1 MDTNSFLQKF
11 SQFFDLKHRTLSL
24 NGKNVD
30 VFFLDTMCSSDK
42 VTQFVVRPLIEM
54 KEPLSAESLVE
65 KIIFGADC
73 KTESDFDKVC
83 DEFLDGKT
91 IVFVEKENDAVIV
104 DTKTIEYRAVAEPP
118 TSRSTKGP
126 REGFNENI
134 KTNLTLLRKRL
145 KTENFKA
152 DSFTVGDKTNTMVA
166 VCYIKGT
173 ASDKIVKSITEK
185 IKTIKTDGV
194 LDSSFVAVYLD
205 ADKTTLFKLV
215 GSFEKPDVV
224 ASKLLEGKVA
234 VIVDGSPIVLT
245 LPYTFLEDVQ
255 SPDDYYYYTPYTAS
269 LGRVLRLISMII
281 AVLLPAVYVALQL
294 FHYQILPSKFL
305 ITVLS
310 SVQGIPFTPLV
321 EMIVVII
328 LFDILREANARMPQ
342 IAGLSLS
349 IVGAIILGD
358 AAVKAGLLGA
368 PAVMIGA
375 MSGIGLYSMPDNT
388 MLFSFLRLC
397 FVLIGGLVGILGIL
411 LGVMFVVS
419 YVVSIDDFGTPYL
432 SPLSPSVKKDKK
444 DAILR
449 KSLIDLNQKSNADLS
464 LRGKETKQ

>member
-1 MDTNSFLQKF
+1 
-11 SQFFDLKHRTLSL
+11 
-24 NGKNVD
+24 
-30 VFFLDTMCSSDK
+30 
-42 VTQFVVRPLIEM
+42 
-54 KEPLSAESLVE
+54 
-65 KIIFGADC
+65 
-73 KTESDFDKVC
+73 
-83 DEFLDGKT
+83 
-91 IVFVEKENDAVIV
+91 
-104 DTKTIEYRAVAEPP
+104 
-118 TSRSTKGP
+118 
-126 REGFNENI
+126 
-134 KTNLTLLRKRL
+134 
-145 KTENFKA
+145 
-152 DSFTVGDKTNTMVA
+152 
-166 VCYIKGT
+166 
-173 ASDKIVKSITEK
+173 
-185 IKTIKTDGV
+185 
-194 LDSSFVAVYLD
+194 
-205 ADKTTLFKLV
+205 
-215 GSFEKPDVV
+215 
-224 ASKLLEGKVA
+224 
-234 VIVDGSPIVLT
+234 
-245 LPYTFLEDVQ
+245 
-255 SPDDYYYYTPYTAS
+255 
-269 LGRVLRLISMII
+269 MII

-449 KSLIDLNQKSNADLS
+449 KSLIDLNERNSADLS

>member
-91 IVFVEKENDAVIV
+91 IVFVEKENYAVIV

-145 KTENFKA
+145 K
-152 DSFTVGDKTNTMVA
+152 KTNTMVA

-328 LFDILREANARMPQ
+328 LFDLLREANARMPQ

-449 KSLIDLNQKSNADLS
+449 KSLIDLNERNSADLS

>member
-234 VIVDGSPIVLT
+234 VIVDGSPISALHFFGGRSVTRRLLLLHT
-245 LPYTFLEDVQ
+245 LHGFARKGVEAYFN
-255 SPDDYYYYTPYTAS
+255 DYRRAFACGVRCFAAFS
-269 LGRVLRLISMII
+269 LSDF
-281 AVLLPAVYVALQL
+281 AK
-294 FHYQILPSKFL
+294 QIFDYR
-305 ITVLS
+305 
-310 SVQGIPFTPLV
+310 
-321 EMIVVII
+321 IVVG
-328 LFDILREANARMPQ
+328 
-342 IAGLSLS
+342 AGH
-349 IVGAIILGD
+349 
-358 AAVKAGLLGA
+358 
-368 PAVMIGA
+368 
-375 MSGIGLYSMPDNT
+375 
-388 MLFSFLRLC
+388 SFHPFGGNDC
-397 FVLIGGLVGILGIL
+397 CHNFV
-411 LGVMFVVS
+411 
-419 YVVSIDDFGTPYL
+419 
-432 SPLSPSVKKDKK
+432 
-444 DAILR
+444 
-449 KSLIDLNQKSNADLS
+449 
-464 LRGKETKQ
+464 